1 MHPTESI
8 ALGSDLGIAL
18 CAPPGRLVGV
28 DRGLGGQKFRFR
40 ILQGHTIDNLVH
52 QRECVDVEHEMYTH
66 AYATWGYGCM
76 AWGVVAGVVSTGVL
90 SWGYC

>member
-52 QRECVDVEHEMYTH
+52 QRERVAVEHE
-66 AYATWGYGCM
+66 AYATIGW
-76 AWGVVAGVVSTGVL
+76 AATAFGVVTGVLSTGVL
-90 SWGYC
+90 SWGFC